1 MDFVRSKVVK
11 LKKKISILICY
22 FGKFPWYFGYFIHSC
37 KYNSK
42 VDFLLVTD
50 ILIHIDLPSNVRV
63 VNKSLNDIAER
74 AEQKFGIPVVI
85 TDPYKLCDFKP
96 AYGYIFSEL
105 IEGYDFWGYA
115 DIDVVFGNIR
125 HFITDEI
132 LLNYDVISCRHDYLT
147 GVFCLYRNCHQ
158 INTLFMQSKDYQKML
173 TRTDFFSFCECN
185 FLWQELD
192 NGASIFDFPNNIE
205 SMTWVVK
212 KAAEEGKIKAHFDF
226 IIAEGTPGK
235 IKWDKGS
242 IIYNNKYEAMLYHL
256 VMFKTVCKKPR
267 LLDPIPDTFYFSPS
281 QIYK

>member
-1 MDFVRSKVVK
+1 MKN
-11 LKKKISILICY
+11 KISLLICY

-37 KYNSK
+37 KYNPS
-42 VDFLLVTD
+42 VDFFLVTD
-50 ILIHIDLPSNVRV
+50 ILIHISLPSNVRV
-63 VNKSLNDIAER
+63 VNKSLNDIVEI
-74 AEQKFGIPVVI
+74 AEQKLGIPVI
-85 TDPYKLCDFKP
+85 ISNPYKLCDFKP
-96 AYGYIFSEL
+96 AYGAIFSEL

-125 HFITDEI
+125 HFITDEM
-132 LLNYDVISCRHDYLT
+132 LLNYDVIGCRHDYLT

-158 INTLFMQSKDYQKML
+158 MNTLFMQSKDYEKVF
-173 TRTDFFSFCECN
+173 TSTDFFSFCECN

-192 NGASIFDFPNNIE
+192 IGASIFDFPNNIK

-212 KAAEEGKIKAHFDF
+212 KAAKEGKIKAHFDF
-226 IIAEGTPGK
+226 IIAEGTPVK

-242 IIYNNKYEAMLYHL
+242 IVYNNKYEAMLYHL